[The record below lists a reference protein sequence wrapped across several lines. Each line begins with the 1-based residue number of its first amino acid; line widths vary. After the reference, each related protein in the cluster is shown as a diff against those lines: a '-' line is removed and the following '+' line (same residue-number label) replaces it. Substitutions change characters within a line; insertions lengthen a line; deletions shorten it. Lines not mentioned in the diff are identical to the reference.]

1 MRKGRNVM
9 EWTPEKAYAFLQEI
23 YTDELMQQEKRHVFQ
38 LAQNKMKQ
46 LLRTLS
52 IEEAIEPYEKR

>member
-46 LLRTLS
+46 LLRTDRKS
-52 IEEAIEPYEKR
+52 VV